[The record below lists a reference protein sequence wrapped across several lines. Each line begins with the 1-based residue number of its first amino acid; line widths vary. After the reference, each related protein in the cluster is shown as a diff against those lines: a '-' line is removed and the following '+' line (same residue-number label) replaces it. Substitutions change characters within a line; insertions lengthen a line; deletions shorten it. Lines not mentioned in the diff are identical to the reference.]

1 MANGTVETCPES
13 MRFNGFHPTRG
24 DGYALQFYGITDQ
37 VVFKRGD
44 AGQID
49 TNGGVKL
56 GVDGGLTAATFAG
69 ICAKSGGSAT
79 AGENATLLLPFW
91 VPTSSQVF
99 WVKNG
104 SATAAA
110 ITDVGEIVDLESENT
125 VDVTDVTTGGVG
137 LKVMAVDATN
147 DYVKGVFAGL

>member
-1 MANGTVETCPES
+1 
-13 MRFNGFHPTRG
+13 MRFNGFHPTRA
-24 DGYALQFYGITDQ
+24 DYQLQWYGIADQ
-37 VVFKRGD
+37 VVFKKGD

-49 TNGGVKL
+49 VNGGVKL
-56 GVDGGLTAATFAG
+56 GVDGGLSASTFAG
-69 ICAKSGGSAT
+69 ICALGGGSAV
-79 AGENATLLLPFW
+79 AGENASKLLPFF

-104 SATAAA
+104 SVTAAA
-110 ITDVGEIVDLESENT
+110 ISDVGEIIDLQSENT

-137 LKVMAVDATN
+137 LKVMAVDTTN